1 MINEDIQLK
10 KNEDS
15 EKTFS
20 EKEDSKNSK
29 KTFSESLWQEYPTY
43 YLSTAPQGSQTWLD
57 SRIGR
62 ITMSS
67 LSSCTYRSGYKT
79 LEEDIVNTIIG
90 LKKLN
95 EPSAESVMYMEH
107 GVSMEPIIRT
117 WFSEEIIKR
126 PIKEVGLAVWKEDPR
141 FGGSLDGEIDCDE
154 GIEIKAP
161 KKMYWKLIEYIES
174 KKKGFNFYHG
184 YHEHVFNSH
193 YDQMTGNGIIT
204 NKKYMYYI
212 VVCSDNQQSFIQR
225 FPVDKDLW
233 NEILYPKACE
243 FYNNLI
249 EPKMKELNIKRID
262 PSQVD

>member
-1 MINEDIQLK
+1 MDIN
-10 KNEDS
+10 S
-15 EKTFS
+15 EQ
-20 EKEDSKNSK
+20 DSKNLEQDSK
-29 KTFSESLWQEYPTY
+29 EISQDSSKDSKSLWQEYPTY
-43 YLSTAPQGSQTWLD
+43 YLSMAPQGSQTWLD

-67 LSSCTYRSGYKT
+67 ISACTYRSGYKIV
-79 LEEDIVNTIIG
+79 EEDIVNTIIG

-95 EPSAESVMYMEH
+95 EPSAESVMNMEH

-117 WFSEEIIKR
+117 WFSEEILKK

-141 FGGSLDGEIDCDE
+141 FGGSLDGEVDCDE

-174 KKKGFNFYHG
+174 KKKGFNFYQG

-204 NKKYMYYI
+204 NKKYMYYV

-225 FPVDKDLW
+225 FSVDKELW
-233 NEILYPKACE
+233 ENTLYPKACN
-243 FYNNLI
+243 FYDTLI
-249 EPKMKELNIKRID
+249 EPKMSELNIKRID
-262 PSQVD
+262 PSQID

>member
-1 MINEDIQLK
+1 MIKINYKMNKEELMEISSKDISG
-10 KNEDS
+10 N
-15 EKTFS
+15 
-20 EKEDSKNSK
+20 
-29 KTFSESLWQEYPTY
+29 LWQEYPTY
-43 YLSTAPQGSQTWLD
+43 YLSMAPQGSQTWLD
-57 SRIGR
+57 ARIGI

-79 LEEDIVNTIIG
+79 VEDDIVNTIIG

-95 EPSAESVMYMEH
+95 ETPAENLIYMEH
-107 GVSMEPIIRT
+107 GVSMEPVIRD
-117 WFSEEIIKR
+117 WYSEEIIKK

-141 FGGSLDGEIDCDE
+141 FGGSLDGEIDSEE

-161 KKMYWKLIEYIES
+161 RKMYWKLVEYIES
-174 KKKGFNFYHG
+174 KKKGFNFYKG

-204 NKKYMYYI
+204 DKKFMHYI
-212 VVCSDNQQSFIQR
+212 VVCSDTQQAFTQR

-233 NEILYPKACE
+233 ETILYPKASE
-243 FYNNLI
+243 FYNLNI

-262 PSQVD
+262 PII